1 MKLFKVCLG
10 VLFVVGFGWQC
21 RSQQFTDIR
30 ANLTGVAES
39 AARWMDTD
47 RDGDLDILVS
57 GEFYR
62 GNQPGVQ
69 TFHYRNMRNDRFVL
83 AQSSGLPQLFRGDIA
98 IGDLDLDGIEDVIMM
113 GETANGTRMTSM
125 FKGIGNGSFA
135 ATTVGFM
142 AVRDGSVDLADFD
155 GDGDL
160 DVLVAGESVNG
171 PVCLL
176 YRNDRNGRFTL
187 INAGLTGI
195 RRGVARWTD
204 FNLDGRPDVIITG
217 IGSNGN
223 PVTSVFQNTSEG
235 FRQINTGMMN
245 LKNSNLAFGD
255 YDNDGDDDIVLIGE
269 TQQGQPR
276 TLFYNNN
283 RRGAFTP
290 VQHPFPNVK
299 DGFADWADMDLDGDL
314 DLLISGQSAQG
325 PVSMVFRNDRN
336 GKFTNINAGI
346 IPLYNS
352 SGEWGDYDL
361 DGDQDI
367 LIAGLTSD
375 NQLVTRV
382 YKNQTIEQRA
392 PQRQARTVQTES
404 MWLSDGPSPERS
416 RPVYYFV
423 YSSSY
428 SDLHQ
433 NGKKDYYLFISPV
446 KRFSKHYVLQEKYN
460 EVIMDTYPT
469 WGRID
474 QGNIV
479 QNGFAIKSEA
489 DKSRERVIN
498 EYRSKGF
505 KLIEVNW

>member
-1 MKLFKVCLG
+1 MNLTKVSLG
-10 VLFVVGFGWQC
+10 VLLIMCLSFI
-21 RSQQFTDIR
+21 SMAQQFTDIR

-39 AARWMDTD
+39 AAYWMDTD

-69 TFHYRNMRNDRFVL
+69 TFHYRNMRNDRFVT
-83 AQSSGLPQLFRGDIA
+83 ASATGLPQLYRGDIA
-98 IGDLDLDGIEDVIMM
+98 IGDLDLDGIDDVIMM
-113 GETANGTRMTSM
+113 GETSNGSRMTAL
-125 FKGIGNGSFA
+125 FKGNGSGSFI
-135 ATTVGFM
+135 ATGINFL

-160 DVLVAGESVNG
+160 DVLVAGESING

-176 YRNDRNGRFTL
+176 YRNDRNGKYTL
-187 INAGLTGI
+187 INTGLPGI
-195 RRGVARWTD
+195 RRGVARWLD
-204 FNLDGRPDVIITG
+204 FNVDGRPDVVITG
-217 IGSNGN
+217 IGANGA
-223 PVTSVFQNTSEG
+223 PLTMLYQNTNEG
-235 FRQINTGMMN
+235 FRPVNTGMIS

-255 YDNDGDDDIVLIGE
+255 YDNDGDDDILLLGE
-269 TQQGQPR
+269 THQGQPM
-276 TLFYNNN
+276 TMLYNNN
-283 RRGAFTP
+283 RRGSFMP
-290 VQHPFPNVK
+290 IKHPFPNVK

-314 DLLISGQSAQG
+314 DLLISGMSAQG
-325 PVSMVFRNDRN
+325 PVSMVFRNDKNAR
-336 GKFTNINAGI
+336 FTNINAGI

-352 SGEWGDYDL
+352 SGQWGDYDL

-367 LIAGLTSD
+367 LIAGLTVD

-392 PQRQARTVQTES
+392 PQRQARTIQTES
-404 MWLSDGPSPERS
+404 MWLTDGPSPERV
-416 RPVYYFV
+416 RPIYYFV

-428 SDLHQ
+428 SDLNQ
-433 NGKKDYYLFISPV
+433 TGKKDYYLFISPV
-446 KRFSKHYVLQEKYN
+446 KRFQKHYVMQEKYN

-489 DKSRERVIN
+489 DQSRARVIS
-498 EYRSKGF
+498 EYRSRGF